1 MKIIKLLEARRNPA
15 LNTKQEFQ
23 QFIDGVF
30 QKNGGSDNLFFSF
43 QNLKKNWEPIRKAHG
58 KLLVGFMRIQR
69 IILKPGVKK

>member
-30 QKNGGSDNLFFSF
+30 QKMGAQITCFFLS
-43 QNLKKNWEPIRKAHG
+43 K
-58 KLLVGFMRIQR
+58 
-69 IILKPGVKK
+69 